1 VAESAVLMRA
11 AARAQLHKV
20 YTEHIPQKL
29 HAIEGLLDKWVGS
42 EAEILAKV
50 EAKYLAPPTSKAEA
64 SRVNARIKAFC
75 QRVQQKAMVAG
86 SWAVWA
92 DDMRAT
98 VPAKLWPLPGEV
110 LALSPDER
118 DTRQSEAGTI
128 RGNYRFEA
136 GGAVEWVAVAFEGWL
151 AAPPDWFTDEWRAA
165 VPSHFMAEV
174 GKSALK

>member
-1 VAESAVLMRA
+1 VE
-11 AARAQLHKV
+11 
-20 YTEHIPQKL
+20 
-29 HAIEGLLDKWVGS
+29 KWVGS

-98 VPAKLWPLPGEV
+98 VPAKLWPLSGQV
-110 LALSPDER
+110 LALSPDEH
-118 DTRQSEAGTI
+118 DTRELEAGTI

-136 GGAVEWVAVAFEGWL
+136 GGAVEWPQGY
-151 AAPPDWFTDEWRAA
+151 AA
-165 VPSHFMAEV
+165 S
-174 GKSALK
+174 